1 MHLRACLTIL
11 ICLILAASGCMRAA
25 PPKPSPPPPLE
36 PVKVGPEE
44 TYDEEIPSEYLA
56 LLRSLSLP
64 AVESVPPVFLTMADR
79 FAARGETETALHF
92 LDKAAS
98 GFAAGGSQS
107 GEATAWSRRTVLL
120 SNMDRETE
128 VGDLIR
134 EAREKWHKPPLKAFP
149 GYIEGRLALLRGD
162 FPRAISLL
170 NGSLIDNP
178 SYREDPYLLMLRR
191 DAERDAGIAKILQE
205 RIPGLLTLY
214 APTGREISGT
224 DTGGEGHLRKA
235 FALNRDLRRTKIEP
249 LLAAADFQRSE
260 AETHNFLGLEMGMRG
275 EEAEA
280 LRHLVR
286 AGELS
291 RTAGF
296 PLGEIRSL
304 LLLGEFGLRREE
316 YAAEGRRATERLL
329 EKADRRGASP
339 YRVWSRLL
347 LARYERKS
355 GRSRDAIRLLGEA
368 AGIIEAQRSGATAEM
383 FAEIGKRQR
392 RAVYEFLVELL
403 SGERMAAEALKA
415 AEAAKSIMTADL
427 LAGQEMLG
435 RTSVERDLLRREIS
449 LGDEIRGLQRR
460 ILQISDEAIAE
471 PYWKRL
477 KQADADYRD
486 LLGRIRA
493 SDEGLFSLIS
503 VHGADPAVLQN
514 LLDENTTLFAY
525 FTTAEDLYVWA
536 IHRNLV
542 HLERIALPR
551 EELRSFVF
559 SFLAAIRDK
568 NRRRTDTLSR
578 KAYNLLLKPIIPFV
592 SGDRIGLILDDA
604 LIYLPFAAMSYR
616 GKYLAEGFT
625 IFHLPE
631 AIRLGR
637 VSGKTGTGDLRIL
650 AIGNPDLKNKAPVM
664 PHAVQEIERIQK
676 RIGAMDVL
684 LHQRASETNVGEMAF
699 GYDILHF
706 AVRGRFFPQDILNS
720 GLELTPDAGQDGRL
734 TLREIFGLR
743 FQGRAVVLS
752 GCDPIPERD
761 PEGCGLTILQKAF
774 LHAGSRSVVSS
785 LWLSRDRAGAQLS
798 DALYRKLEKKEPLA
812 DLLRSA
818 QLDLLREGYPPY
830 VWAAFVLNGLH

>member
-1 MHLRACLTIL
+1 MYFRVCLTIL
-11 ICLILAASGCMRAA
+11 ICLILAASGCMKAA

-36 PVKVGPEE
+36 PAKVEPEE
-44 TYDEEIPSEYLA
+44 TYDEGIPSEYLP

-64 AVESVPPVFLTMADR
+64 AVESVPPVFLTLADR

-92 LDKAAS
+92 LDKAAT
-98 GFAAGGSQS
+98 GFAAGGNRS
-107 GEATAWSRRTVLL
+107 GEATAWSRKTVLL
-120 SNMDRETE
+120 SNLDRERE

-134 EAREKWHKPPLKAFP
+134 EAQEKWPKPPLKAFP
-149 GYIEGRLALLRGD
+149 GYIDGRLALLRGD
-162 FPRAISLL
+162 FPRAVALL
-170 NGSLIDNP
+170 NGSLEDNP

-191 DAERDAGIAKILQE
+191 DTERDAGIAKILQE
-205 RIPGLLTLY
+205 RISGLLTVY
-214 APTGREISGT
+214 GRTGREIFGT
-224 DTGGEGHLRKA
+224 DTGGEGHLLNSL
-235 FALNRDLRRTKIEP
+235 ALNRDLRRTKIEP

-260 AETHNFLGLEMGMRG
+260 AEAHNFLGLEMGMRG
-275 EEAEA
+275 EGAEA

-291 RTAGF
+291 RAAGF

-316 YAAEGRRATERLL
+316 YAAEGRRAAERLL

-339 YRVWSRLL
+339 YRIWSRVLL
-347 LARYERKS
+347 GRYERKS

-368 AGIIEAQRSGATAEM
+368 AGIIEAQRSGATAEI

-415 AEAAKSIMTADL
+415 AEAAKSIMTANL
-427 LAGQEMLG
+427 LAGEEMIG
-435 RTSVERDLLRREIS
+435 RTSVERELLRREIA
-449 LGDEIRGLQRR
+449 LGEEIRGLQKR

-477 KQADADYRD
+477 EQADADYRD

-493 SDEGLFSLIS
+493 TDEGLFSLIS
-503 VHGADPAVLQN
+503 VQDADPAVLRDR
-514 LLDENTTLFAY
+514 LDENTTLFAY
-525 FTTAEDLYVWA
+525 FTTAEGLYVWA

-542 HLERIALPR
+542 HLERIALPL

-568 NRRRTDTLSR
+568 NKRRMDTLSR
-578 KAYNLLLKPIIPFV
+578 RAYNLLLKPIIPFV

-604 LIYLPFAAMSYR
+604 LVYLPFAAMSYR
-616 GKYLAEGFT
+616 GKYLVEGFT

-631 AIRLGR
+631 TVSLER
-637 VSGKTGTGDLRIL
+637 VLGKTGTGDLRIL
-650 AIGNPDLKNKAPVM
+650 AIGNPDLKNKALAL
-664 PHAVQEIERIQK
+664 PHAAQEIERIQK
-676 RIGAMDVL
+676 RMGATDVL
-684 LHQRASETNVGEMAF
+684 LHQRASEMNVGEMAF

-706 AVRGRFFPQDILNS
+706 AVRGRFFPTDILNS

-743 FQGRAVVLS
+743 FQGSAVVLS
-752 GCDPIPERD
+752 GCDPNPEKD
-761 PEGCGLTILQKAF
+761 PEGRGLTTLQKAF

-785 LWLSRDRAGAQLS
+785 LWLSRDRAGTQLL
-798 DALYRKLEKKEPLA
+798 DIFYRKLEKRGPLA
-812 DLLRSA
+812 DSLRSA

-830 VWAAFVLNGLH
+830 VWAAFVLNGRN